1 MDGEIQSKR
10 YMYMYENRIM
20 KPVGSYFKK
29 WGGKIMN
36 SRVGE
41 YNQNT

>member
-1 MDGEIQSKR
+1 VGKTVEGSRQNENRMDGEIQSKR

-29 WGGKIMN
+29 
-36 SRVGE
+36 
-41 YNQNT
+41 